1 MRIVLFNPP
10 WYSEKNSLLWGV
22 RAGSR
27 WPHFQRRPAPGQL
40 PRYIPFPFFMAI
52 SAALLKQAGHEVLL
66 IDGVAEGV
74 LLDELYPRITAFKPD
89 VVFVETS
96 TPSLEWDQGILRE
109 LRRLI
114 PAVITV
120 AGGTHAA
127 VLVPQWLAANPV
139 PDYWLAG
146 EYEQP
151 LVELMARLQ
160 AGQPLDGLSGLIG
173 RGQEGGQPVHTAG
186 IDGLPAP
193 LFEQLPMRN
202 YGDPVCGLPA
212 PVAQSWLSRG
222 CPFGCTFCVW
232 PQLIYGNRRYR
243 ARSIENAL
251 AEVQHLISRYDCESF
266 YFDDDTANFG
276 EDRMVALA
284 EAIKQRSLN
293 QYPWSMMARADCMT
307 PRSLEAL
314 AGAGLYSIKY
324 GVESSSASL
333 VDACHKG
340 TRLEAMLKAIDLTRK
355 LGIKMHLTFTFGL
368 PGETEETIRATTDFA
383 IEAAPETAQFSLCT
397 PFPGTVFY
405 EECRQNGWL
414 KTEDWAHFLGSDEA
428 VVSTPLLSSE
438 RLMQG
443 YADSVKRWQG
453 FAAERLAVRKRR
465 LVSALLKA
473 VEAGRCWRL
482 MGDADFAEFIWQDP
496 QAERLR
502 AAVCRAAGGAQAQ
515 QLVIVSRH
523 DEERLW
529 RRGMRTD
536 PDTYRHALRLFG

>member
-1 MRIVLFNPP
+1 
-10 WYSEKNSLLWGV
+10 
-22 RAGSR
+22 
-27 WPHFQRRPAPGQL
+27 
-40 PRYIPFPFFMAI
+40 MAI
-52 SAALLKQAGHEVLL
+52 SASLLKQAGHEVLL
-66 IDGVAEGV
+66 IDGVAEGG
-74 LLDELYPRITAFKPD
+74 LLEGVYPRITDFKPE
-89 VVFVETS
+89 VVFIETS
-96 TPSLEWDQGILRE
+96 TPSLEWDQGVLRE
-109 LRRLI
+109 LRRLM
-114 PAVITV
+114 PNVTTV

-127 VLVPQWLAANPV
+127 ALVPQWLAENPV

-146 EYEQP
+146 EYEKP
-151 LVELMARLQ
+151 LVELLARLQ
-160 AGQPLDGLSGLIG
+160 AGQALDGLPGLIW
-173 RGQEGGQPVHTAG
+173 RGHGGGAPVHTSD

-193 LFEQLPMRN
+193 LFEQLPMQN

-243 ARSIENAL
+243 ARSIQSAL
-251 AEVQHLISRYDCESF
+251 DEVQQLITRYGCESF

-276 EDRMVALA
+276 ENRMVLLA
-284 EAIKQRSLN
+284 DAIIKRGLN

-324 GVESSSASL
+324 GVESSSAAL

-340 TRLEAMLKAIDLTRK
+340 TRLEAMLKSIDLTRK

-383 IEAAPETAQFSLCT
+383 INAAPETAQFSLCT

-414 KTEDWAHFLGSDEA
+414 ITEDWAHFLGSDEA
-428 VVSTPLLSSE
+428 VVNTPLLSSDG
-438 RLMQG
+438 LMQG
-443 YADSVKRWQG
+443 YGAAVKRWHS
-453 FAAERLAVRKRR
+453 FAAERLGTRQQR
-465 LVSALLKA
+465 LVAALLK
-473 VEAGRCWRL
+473 VVDSGLGWEL
-482 MGDADFAEFIWQDP
+482 MGDPDFAEFIWKDP
-496 QAERLR
+496 QADQLR
-502 AAVCRAAGGAQAQ
+502 AAMGCNGGSKAQ
-515 QLVIVSRH
+515 QLVIISRH

-529 RRGMRTD
+529 RRGMRAA
-536 PDTYRHALRLFG
+536 PDLYRHALRLFGPA